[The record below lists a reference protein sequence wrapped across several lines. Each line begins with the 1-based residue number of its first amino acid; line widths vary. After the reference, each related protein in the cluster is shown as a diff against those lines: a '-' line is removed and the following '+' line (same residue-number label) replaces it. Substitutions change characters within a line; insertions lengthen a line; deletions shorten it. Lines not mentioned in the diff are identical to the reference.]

1 MKMIRRIIKDIR
13 GNPVSS
19 VLLFVTSAFIT
30 MLLCFTDYMF
40 VIYDRYESTM
50 IYDLGNRIDLTW
62 ESGDGYSTDFLEK
75 IENLENVQGYNF
87 IENGFADIT
96 VEKQAKEGNK
106 THNDNYEGIAM
117 ISGNLNTAL
126 DDEFRRENYVLS
138 EGELPNIHLRG
149 IAVDREFADS
159 HNISVGDIIKLK
171 NEGSGHSVTQE
182 VTGIYDII
190 NPVYRMYPA
199 DDNLLDDQNYI
210 FGEMPYP
217 MIYLSYEESCELL
230 AENQNRSQLWVYA
243 NRFMNTEKLC
253 SNIKDLVSGENI
265 VVDNSIQS
273 TIDNFVAPMK
283 IAYQIAV
290 LLNTAFLIAGFIL
303 LLIMVKYWEEKHR
316 RDYRVYYYLGM
327 TGQDMQKQA
336 VAQQLAII
344 GVGAAIAAVTG
355 WQLIEHFGYN
365 LANWYFDLSG
375 AFWQYEGNY
384 EQYFTG
390 TGLTSQTGRIFLPYW
405 LFPIGI
411 GIIIVLAN
419 TRKKKL
425 RGDMT

>member
-1 MKMIRRIIKDIR
+1 MKMIGRIIKDIR

-19 VLLFVTSAFIT
+19 VLLFVTTAFIT

-62 ESGDGYSTDFLEK
+62 ESGKGYSMDFLEK
-75 IENLENVQGYNF
+75 IENLENVQGYNY
-87 IENGFADIT
+87 IKNGFADIT
-96 VEKQAKEGNK
+96 VEKQTKEGNK
-106 THNDNYEGIAM
+106 THNDNYEGIAV
-117 ISGNLNTAL
+117 ISGNLNTVLA
-126 DDEFRRENYVLS
+126 DEFRRGNYVLY
-138 EGELPNIHLRG
+138 EGKLPDIHLEG
-149 IAVDREFADS
+149 MAVDREFADL
-159 HNISVGDIIKLK
+159 HNISVDDTIKLT
-171 NEGSGHSVTQE
+171 NEGSGHSVTQK

-217 MIYLSYEESCELL
+217 MIYLSYEESCNLL
-230 AENQNRSQLWVYA
+230 AENQNRNQLWVYA
-243 NRFMNTEKLC
+243 DKFMNTEKLC
-253 SNIKDLVSGENI
+253 KNIESLVRGENI
-265 VVDNSIQS
+265 VVDNSIQG

-283 IAYQIAV
+283 IAYQIAM
-290 LLNTAFLIAGFIL
+290 LLNTAFLIVGFIL
-303 LLIMVKYWEEKHR
+303 LLIMVKYWKEKHR
-316 RDYRVYYYLGM
+316 RDYRVYCYLGM
-327 TGQDMQKQA
+327 TGQSMQKQA

-344 GVGAAIAAVTG
+344 GAGAAIAAVTG
-355 WQLIEHFGYN
+355 WQLIERFGYN

-384 EQYFTG
+384 EQYFTS
-390 TGLTSQTGRIFLPYW
+390 TDLASQTGRIFLPYW

-425 RGDMT
+425 REGVI